1 MTTNRSASL
10 LARLLNIAK
19 QRGDD
24 DNLMLNRFALE
35 RSLCRIAASP
45 HADRF
50 LLKGALLFAF
60 WYDEPRRPKCD
71 ADLLGFGADAAATLI
86 STFRE
91 IAAIEMDD
99 GIVFDAPSLRADAIR
114 EDTPLPVVLVN
125 WGGAV
130 VRPGDWG
137 GFVAS

>member
-19 QRGDD
+19 QRGDG
-24 DNLMLNRFALE
+24 DNLLLNRFALE

-60 WYDEPRRPKCD
+60 WYDEPHRPKCD
-71 ADLLGFGADAAATLI
+71 ADLLGFGADGRCHL
-86 STFRE
+86 
-91 IAAIEMDD
+91 DLN
-99 GIVFDAPSLRADAIR
+99 VP
-114 EDTPLPVVLVN
+114 
-125 WGGAV
+125 
-130 VRPGDWG
+130 
-137 GFVAS
+137 